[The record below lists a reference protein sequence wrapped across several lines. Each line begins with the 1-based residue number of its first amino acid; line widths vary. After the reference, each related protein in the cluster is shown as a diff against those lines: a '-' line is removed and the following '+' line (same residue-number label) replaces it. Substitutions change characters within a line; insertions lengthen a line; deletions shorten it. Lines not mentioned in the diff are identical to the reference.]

1 MSNDKDEKM
10 LDNLAPTVT
19 QQNGE
24 MEKRGERRVSI
35 QDAVFGRILED
46 GPNYRDVGW
55 LGTSVLMM
63 KTQIGLGVLSIPLV
77 FDTLG
82 MIPGIIVLIA
92 IAMITTWS
100 DYIVGIFKINHPE
113 VYGID
118 DVGKV
123 IFGKPGQIVLGTAFV
138 LYWIFVAGAVFVAVA
153 AIAGFCLASIQTLG
167 KISWI
172 AWVGL
177 TGILAAI
184 FTLTIAV
191 GVQDRPSAAPD
202 NGQPFVSDYKITA
215 GSDWSAAISACSSL
229 VFAYAGTPAFF
240 SIVSEMRDPKK
251 YTRSLVVCQIIVT
264 VTYIA
269 IGVIVYYFCG
279 SFVASP
285 ALGSAGVTM
294 KKVCYGL
301 ALPGLLATVTL
312 VSHLPAKY
320 IFVRLLRGSQ
330 HLTNNSV
337 THWAVWFGCTG
348 GCVISSYIIASA
360 IPVFGGLVSLIG
372 ALLGTLMSFQPMGF
386 MWLYDN
392 WRVGKEQKTLTW
404 KLMVAWS
411 VFVIVG
417 GTFLMIG
424 GTYGSIVEI
433 KSAYEKSGGGA
444 AWACADNSNSVKAG

>member
-1 MSNDKDEKM
+1 
-10 LDNLAPTVT
+10 
-19 QQNGE
+19 
-24 MEKRGERRVSI
+24 
-35 QDAVFGRILED
+35 
-46 GPNYRDVGW
+46 
-55 LGTSVLMM
+55 MM

-92 IAMITTWS
+92 IAVITTWS
-100 DYIVGIFKINHPE
+100 DYVVGIFKINHPE

-118 DVGKV
+118 DVGKM
-123 IFGKPGQIVLGTAFV
+123 IFGKPGQIVMGTAFV
-138 LYWIFVAGAVFVAVA
+138 LYWIFVAGAGMLGVSIALNSLSVHGTCTAVFVALA

-202 NGQPFVSDYKITA
+202 NGQLFESDYKITA
-215 GSDWSAAISACSSL
+215 DSGWSAAISACSSL

-251 YTRSLVVCQIIVT
+251 YTRSLFMCQTLVT

-269 IGVIVYYFCG
+269 IGVVVYHFCG

-312 VSHLPAKY
+312 VSHVCIDPNVSC
-320 IFVRLLRGSQ
+320 FVD
-330 HLTNNSV
+330 H
-337 THWAVWFGCTG
+337 
-348 GCVISSYIIASA
+348 I
-360 IPVFGGLVSLIG
+360 
-372 ALLGTLMSFQPMGF
+372 
-386 MWLYDN
+386 
-392 WRVGKEQKTLTW
+392 
-404 KLMVAWS
+404 
-411 VFVIVG
+411 
-417 GTFLMIG
+417 
-424 GTYGSIVEI
+424 
-433 KSAYEKSGGGA
+433 
-444 AWACADNSNSVKAG
+444 